1 MYTLLQKNFF
11 AFILIAYA
19 LLVGC
24 DDTTKNRITS
34 SIDPEY
40 EVDGPDYDI
49 REFKFKK
56 NPYHAKQLEVGI
68 SASKKDYDIITAHR
82 KPECR
87 QLVDI
92 KQISEPKDKLN
103 GPDEHMHAASMSFCQ
118 KNISEGVKLLK
129 TAGLLGHPN
138 SWTKLAWHYDESSK
152 SKPDIPTAY
161 LYYTLKANWLVRF
174 EQTHTAHYQDAVGS
188 LKRLHPQLSEKD
200 LSWVQME
207 VNRHNKVSEEWLAQ
221 QIKITKKTKP

>member
-1 MYTLLQKNFF
+1 MYTLLKKNFF
-11 AFILIAYA
+11 ALILIAYA

-24 DDTTKNRITS
+24 DDTTKNRIKL

-40 EVDGPDYDI
+40 QVDSPDYEI
-49 REFKFKK
+49 REFKIKK
-56 NPYHAKQLEVGI
+56 NPDHAKKLKARI
-68 SASKKDYDIITAHR
+68 SASKKDYDILTAHR

-92 KQISEPKDKLN
+92 KQISEPNDKLN
-103 GPDEHMHAASMSFCQ
+103 GPDEHMYAASMSFCQ

-138 SWTKLAWHYDESSK
+138 SWTKLAWYYDESSK

-161 LYYTLKANWLVRF
+161 LYYTLKVNWLVRI
-174 EQTHTAHYQDAVGS
+174 EQTYTAYYQDAEGS
-188 LKRLHPQLSEKD
+188 LMRLHPKLSEKD
-200 LSWVQME
+200 LSWV
-207 VNRHNKVSEEWLAQ
+207 
-221 QIKITKKTKP
+221 